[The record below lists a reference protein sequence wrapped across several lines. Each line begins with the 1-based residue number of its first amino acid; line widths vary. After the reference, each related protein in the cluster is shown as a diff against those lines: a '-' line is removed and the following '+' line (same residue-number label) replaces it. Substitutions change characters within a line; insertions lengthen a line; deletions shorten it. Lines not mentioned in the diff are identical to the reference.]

1 MRLPA
6 WTAGGALLHHHTSD
20 RPPRMPNRPPTIAPP
35 LPEFPADPTGKLAS
49 LPLRADVRNRGVPPG
64 PGPADPGAEPGEGA
78 LGSYL
83 RAVRAHLVLVIAI
96 PLACGIA
103 AIAWGPVRGAT
114 YAARAHM
121 LVPPIPSDDPTFI
134 GLPLVRDTGDP
145 PRTLQ

>member
-6 WTAGGALLHHHTSD
+6 WTDGGALLHHHTSD
-20 RPPRMPNRPPTIAPP
+20 RSPRMPNRPPTIAPP

-49 LPLRADVRNRGVPPG
+49 LPLRADVRNRWVPPG

-96 PLACGIA
+96 TVAAGIA
-103 AIAWGPVRGAT
+103 AIAWGQMRAPTYEAT
-114 YAARAHM
+114 AQM
-121 LVPPIPSDDPTFI
+121 LIT
-134 GLPLVRDTGDP
+134 PLSS
-145 PRTLQ
+145 